1 MQFHG
6 IPSEKLEFC
15 MGKKGSCI
23 QAEDTG
29 ILNAKWM
36 GATDVIT
43 RIGKRTLRFGRGP
56 WAASW
61 AASVGKKEKEGPL
74 GALFDQCHEDT
85 TLGLESWEQAESR
98 LQAEAAQLALRKAG
112 MEREAIDCVFAGD
125 LLNQCAASVFGLRE
139 LDIPF
144 LGQYG
149 ACSTMAQTLGMASVF
164 VEAGAARRA
173 LAVTSSHFC
182 SAERQFRLPLEYGG
196 QRTPTA
202 QWTATASGAVI
213 VSREPPSGVERAV
226 VVREATFGRMRDLGV
241 KDAANM
247 GAAMAPAAWETLL
260 DYFTDTAASP
270 HDFDLILTGDLG
282 AVGSDLLRELALRDG
297 FDIAAVHNDGG
308 LMLYDR
314 QRQDVHAGAS
324 GCGCSAAVLCSVVLG
339 DLLAGRMQDVL
350 FVGTGALMSLT
361 TSQQGESIPGVAHLI
376 HLRSVPVHSHTESA
390 ER

>member
-1 MQFHG
+1 M
-6 IPSEKLEFC
+6 ER
-15 MGKKGSCI
+15 KGSCI
-23 QAEDTG
+23 QVKDRG
-29 ILNAKWM
+29 ILNVKWM

-98 LQAEAAQLALRKAG
+98 LQSEAAQLALRKAG

-149 ACSTMAQTLGMASVF
+149 ACSTMAQTLGMAAVF

-182 SAERQFRLPLEYGG
+182 SAERQFRLPLEY
-196 QRTPTA
+196 
-202 QWTATASGAVI
+202 
-213 VSREPPSGVERAV
+213 
-226 VVREATFGRMRDLGV
+226 
-241 KDAANM
+241 
-247 GAAMAPAAWETLL
+247 
-260 DYFTDTAASP
+260 
-270 HDFDLILTGDLG
+270 
-282 AVGSDLLRELALRDG
+282 
-297 FDIAAVHNDGG
+297 
-308 LMLYDR
+308 
-314 QRQDVHAGAS
+314 
-324 GCGCSAAVLCSVVLG
+324 
-339 DLLAGRMQDVL
+339 
-350 FVGTGALMSLT
+350 
-361 TSQQGESIPGVAHLI
+361 
-376 HLRSVPVHSHTESA
+376 
-390 ER
+390 